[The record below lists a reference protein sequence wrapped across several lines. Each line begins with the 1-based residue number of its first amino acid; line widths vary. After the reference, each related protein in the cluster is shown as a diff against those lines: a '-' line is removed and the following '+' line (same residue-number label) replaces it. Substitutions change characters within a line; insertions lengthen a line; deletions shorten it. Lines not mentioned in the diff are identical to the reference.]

1 MAREKVPKQN
11 SIKKKGSRRAPS
23 DRRDLKKSSSKSK
36 EKKLRPP
43 KSKVVRRPQPKKRAV
58 PRRQQVKTTS
68 SRSSLE
74 KSQQNPILKPHG
86 EHPWESYQTFNPAAL
101 YSGDKIHL
109 LYRALGE
116 DGISRL
122 GYAASRDGLGITERL
137 SEPVYTAPKAEDS
150 VGFDELAFR
159 IAYESGGGWGGCE
172 DPRMVQIDDKIFVIF
187 VAFDGWASVRIGL
200 TSIKLNDFLRKRWKW
215 THPVLIS
222 PPGQIHKNWVLFP
235 ERIGG
240 KYAILHSISPKI
252 LIDYFDTLDHFDEKK
267 FIKSGYARVERKG
280 AWDNFVRGA
289 GPPPIRTK
297 HGWLLLYH
305 ATEKKEDHKYKIGAM
320 LLDLKNPTKVLYRS
334 QKPILMPDEVY
345 ENEGHKAGIIY
356 SCGAVVIDDQL
367 FVYYG
372 GADTVACVATAD
384 LGEFL
389 KTLMSKKQSELRAV
403 RKPRLS

>member
-1 MAREKVPKQN
+1 MARKKV
-11 SIKKKGSRRAPS
+11 
-23 DRRDLKKSSSKSK
+23 LKKSGLKKKASKPTPPRGRSLVRSPLTAK
-36 EKKLRPP
+36 VKKLRPL
-43 KSKVVRRPQPKKRAV
+43 KSKVSRRPKPKKRAS
-58 PRRQQVKTTS
+58 PRRQQAKGVPA
-68 SRSSLE
+68 RSFLE

-86 EHPWESYQTFNPAAL
+86 EHPWESYQVFNPAAL

-109 LYRALGE
+109 LYRALGK

-122 GYAASRDGLGITERL
+122 GYAASRDGLGIAERL
-137 SEPVYTAPKAEDS
+137 SHPVYTAPKAEDS
-150 VGFDELAFR
+150 GGFDELAFR

-222 PPGQIHKNWVLFP
+222 PPGQIHKNWILFP

-252 LIDYFDTLDHFDEKK
+252 LIDYFDTLDHFDEKT
-267 FIKSGYARVERKG
+267 FIKSGYARIERKG

-289 GPPPIRTK
+289 GPPPIKTK

-334 QKPILMPDEVY
+334 QKPILMPDEAY

-356 SCGAVVIDDQL
+356 SCGAVVIDGQL

-384 LGEFL
+384 LEEFL
-389 KTLMSKKQSELRAV
+389 KTLMNKKQSQLQAV
-403 RKPRLS
+403 RKSRLS